1 VNWHEHL
8 LSLLGSPSPAV
19 QIAAIIAGT
28 FILEDLTTALV
39 ALAVSQGML
48 TDVTALTGLYL
59 GVALGD
65 MGLYGL
71 GRLATRYQRL
81 ERLVQARRRAAAGDW
96 LKRHTVLAV
105 FWSRFVPGL
114 RLPTYT
120 ACGFLRV
127 PFDRFAPSAVAATLL
142 WTSLLFAAV
151 LLFGHLVFS
160 YLGQWRWLGAIVT
173 LVAVAVLVRFARPRI
188 PSGGQT

>member
-1 VNWHEHL
+1 MNWHEHF

-19 QIAAIIAGT
+19 QIVAIIAGT
-28 FILEDLTTALV
+28 FVLEDLTTALV

-48 TDVTALTGLYL
+48 TVGIALAGLYL

-65 MGLYGL
+65 IGLYWL
-71 GRLATRYQRL
+71 GRLATRHRRIERFVHARQR
-81 ERLVQARRRAAAGDW
+81 ASASDW

-105 FWSRFVPGL
+105 FSSRFLPGL

-142 WTSLLFAAV
+142 WTSILFAVA

-160 YLGQWRWLGAIVT
+160 RLGEWRWFGAIVT
-173 LVAVAVLVRFARPRI
+173 LIAVAILVRLARRHI
-188 PSGGQT
+188 PTGGQS